1 MVAKAAAAAD
11 APVSLAAKLA
21 EIMAEVGS
29 LPKNGWNDHFKYN
42 FVTEADVVAALR
54 AGLSSRKIA
63 FLPGI
68 TGVRDETV
76 VTKSQNGEKTKIITT
91 VTMSF
96 QFIDGETGESITR
109 EWAGRGEDA
118 SDKGLYKAITG
129 GNKYFLLKS
138 FLIPTGD
145 DPEAT
150 RPRTGNRQQPR
161 REVSTPD
168 GARVDATTGEQKSG
182 GSNGS
187 GFIDGRQQ
195 KALIDAGKKSGWS
208 GADFAAWLKSQG
220 YGDWSKIPAAD
231 FPAALSV
238 MQHGTDGGAQ

>member
-1 MVAKAAAAAD
+1 MSETKRAVAPPK
-11 APVSLAAKLA
+11 SLASKLA
-21 EIMAEVGS
+21 QIMAEVGS
-29 LPKNGWNDHFKYN
+29 LPKNGWNDHFKYH

-54 AGLSSRKIA
+54 AGLSSRQIA
-63 FLPGI
+63 FLPAI
-68 TGVRDETV
+68 TSVRDETI

-96 QFIDGETGESITR
+96 QFIDGESGESVTR

-150 RPRTGNRQQPR
+150 RPRASNRQQQR
-161 REVSTPD
+161 REVTTPD
-168 GARVDATTGEQKSG
+168 GARVDTSTGEYASASKSND
-182 GSNGS
+182 GST
-187 GFIDGRQQ
+187 FIDRTQQ
-195 KALIDAGKKSGWS
+195 KALIEAGKKSGWTS
-208 GADFAAWLKSQG
+208 ADFASWLKTQS
-220 YGDWSKIPAAD
+220 YGEWSKIPAAD
-231 FPAALSV
+231 YSSALSV
-238 MQHGTDGGAQ
+238 MEHGTGSAQ